1 MTNTQ
6 RMETRDAGSASTP
19 SVAWR
24 GLKHVIAFAA
34 VLGLVVACAHNPEP
48 AGEWIPGRVT
58 EIYDVAPNAT
68 DISCPVKRAA
78 RIDHLRGGTHTTG
91 TAVLSAT
98 DNVQV
103 GQRIYFVHM
112 NPCKGIRLSAP

>member
-6 RMETRDAGSASTP
+6 SMKTRDAGSASTP

-24 GLKHVIAFAA
+24 GLKHVFAFAA
-34 VLGLVVACAHNPEP
+34 VLGLVVARAHTAEP
-48 AGEWIPGRVT
+48 AGEWIAGRVT
-58 EIYDVAPNAT
+58 EIYDIAPHAT
-68 DISCPVKRAA
+68 EISCPAKRTA
-78 RIDHLRGGTHTTG
+78 RIDHRRGGTHTTG